1 MRVLRIVLLSCAP
14 STAMRIVAS
23 GARGRAPTPIA
34 DTAKAALLAATLS
47 ASLLAAPPALATPTL
62 DDAIVEVSQSSY
74 PILGAL
80 QGETFVPFSDKLA
93 RLVLDIPPEKLGKSI
108 DLGVDVLLSAKPE
121 PLSSL
126 SALVKDSFKGV
137 ETSSCTLVPL
147 PSPAAADQFKTIAT
161 SSVDAAKLKAFADT
175 YGPTLNALPKTS
187 TATCLP
193 ASAALDK
200 LALAQAE
207 VGRSFGADEIKRF
220 ESYATPVLKSS
231 ITLGKIFPLLDDA
244 KRLAPSAT
252 PQEKAAFTAAGKR
265 IEGATKAEAQR
276 LAAAKMAAAREAAAA
291 SKASPAE
298 VAAAAKAKQDAA
310 MRAAAEQKAAAR
322 QAELDRIAAL
332 KAKSAAVAEANK

>member
-14 STAMRIVAS
+14 SAALRIVAS
-23 GARGRAPTPIA
+23 GAHGRAPTPIA
-34 DTAKAALLAATLS
+34 DTAKSALLAATLS
-47 ASLLAAPPALATPTL
+47 ASLLVSAPPALATPTL

-80 QGETFVPFSDKLA
+80 QGETFVPFSDTLA

-147 PSPAAADQFKTIAT
+147 PSPAAADQFKAIAT
-161 SSVDAAKLKAFADT
+161 SAVDAAKLKAFANT
-175 YGPTLNALPKTS
+175 YGPTLSALPKTS
-187 TATCLP
+187 TAICLP

-220 ESYATPVLKSS
+220 ESYATPVRLIRS
-231 ITLGKIFPLLDDA
+231 IE
-244 KRLAPSAT
+244 T
-252 PQEKAAFTAAGKR
+252 PTRAF
-265 IEGATKAEAQR
+265 I
-276 LAAAKMAAAREAAAA
+276 
-291 SKASPAE
+291 
-298 VAAAAKAKQDAA
+298 
-310 MRAAAEQKAAAR
+310 
-322 QAELDRIAAL
+322 
-332 KAKSAAVAEANK
+332 